1 MNNPYLPT
9 LPSGTVVA
17 SYKKYEDAQAA
28 VDLLADSGFP
38 VQTTAIVGS
47 DLTMVE
53 RITGRLTLGRVAFS
67 SALNGIWLG
76 VFMGA
81 FYGIFNPGTALSTIM
96 PVGVMMGLLFGL
108 LTGVIPYLLS
118 GGKRDFTSA
127 KQVVASRYDVLASEQ
142 VARARELLART
153 RGFMVPTGGLLATPA
168 QPPAAFGGDAVVSDA
183 AVAAGAPN
191 AASASSEPPAPTP
204 FGSRPDEQPRF
215 GVRVDPAT
223 GQPITPGAKPAAE
236 QAAGGAAQASP
247 QPKPDQPAQP
257 PAPGEE
263 FDPFLPRK

>member
-47 DLTMVE
+47 DLSMVE
-53 RITGRLTLGRVAFS
+53 RITGRLTLGRVALS

-127 KQVVASRYDVLASEQ
+127 KQVVAARYDVLASEQ

-153 RGFMVPTGGLLATPA
+153 RGFMAPAGGLLAMPA
-168 QPPAAFGGDAVVSDA
+168 QSPAAFGGDAVVSDA
-183 AVAAGAPN
+183 AVAAPAP
-191 AASASSEPPAPTP
+191 SAPSEPLAPTP

-223 GQPITPGAKPAAE
+223 GQPIVPGAKPAAE
-236 QAAGGAAQASP
+236 QAAGGAAQVTAQP
-247 QPKPDQPAQP
+247 QPDQPAQP
-257 PAPGEE
+257 PAPRGEE
-263 FDPFLPRK
+263 FDPLLPRK